1 MPDVLITAQPQ
12 AREVEGKRSPLH
24 LKEVE
29 PEANAIKT
37 AFGVRADLQSRISVG
52 SLNTLLA
59 GKRIWF
65 FPGHGD
71 AMQQGEPVPLF
82 EDQGSFEAVSIDSLV
97 SIVRPHVVE
106 GGLQLIVFTGCR
118 TESLGAALCERA
130 RVPHVICWETELES
144 KAAEIFGKAF
154 AEDIADQPTNA
165 LDPGKAFEAAKSAV
179 LTTVEDGS
187 LDTGHPGKVQKY
199 EFVDPFDA
207 SLVNDPRDK
216 SIAKEL
222 RGRIRTPEGAPR
234 GRIAAGRPLHL
245 RPSTPVTPAATPA
258 ESSLR
263 EDLDTLARAAQPFKP
278 TLTLIEP
285 SQEHQTR
292 VRKVART
299 RGVSMDA
306 MEEADAPVSTRA
318 PTSSTPRTWTS
329 VESGEKLLLE
339 CSGLVSGGFCYLF
352 HLNEDCQ
359 LSLMFPSKL
368 DGDNAVGEVG
378 KLTVPRCAKRYLAF
392 DTPKGTEIETF
403 YLLTSSRRLEG
414 LLGVGT
420 LPDDW
425 TKLPA
430 STAQAILAALRRH
443 TASVTAPSVP
453 PTRGMDMVPM
463 IETMDVSDTD
473 QAGVRMGFSRLVL
486 ISVAKDI

>member
-1 MPDVLITAQPQ
+1 MPL
-12 AREVEGKRSPLH
+12 
-24 LKEVE
+24 
-29 PEANAIKT
+29 
-37 AFGVRADLQSRISVG
+37 
-52 SLNTLLA
+52 
-59 GKRIWF
+59 
-65 FPGHGD
+65 
-71 AMQQGEPVPLF
+71 
-82 EDQGSFEAVSIDSLV
+82 
-97 SIVRPHVVE
+97 
-106 GGLQLIVFTGCR
+106 
-118 TESLGAALCERA
+118 
-130 RVPHVICWETELES
+130 
-144 KAAEIFGKAF
+144 
-154 AEDIADQPTNA
+154 
-165 LDPGKAFEAAKSAV
+165 
-179 LTTVEDGS
+179 
-187 LDTGHPGKVQKY
+187 
-199 EFVDPFDA
+199 
-207 SLVNDPRDK
+207 
-216 SIAKEL
+216 
-222 RGRIRTPEGAPR
+222 
-234 GRIAAGRPLHL
+234 
-245 RPSTPVTPAATPA
+245 
-258 ESSLR
+258 
-263 EDLDTLARAAQPFKP
+263 
-278 TLTLIEP
+278 
-285 SQEHQTR
+285 
-292 VRKVART
+292 ART